1 MWYSQRTISALGAE
15 EAPQRF
21 LLLLTIKTILH
32 YKKMCNLIATDYW
45 ISFSPLHLRVDSKRV
60 GSRRI
65 RGKKR

>member
-32 YKKMCNLIATDYW
+32 SKKQCAILLLLTTGFLFHPYI
-45 ISFSPLHLRVDSKRV
+45 
-60 GSRRI
+60 
-65 RGKKR
+65 